1 MRKKSQFLEAPTPQ
15 NRKIR
20 AIAHFNEL
28 KPYKSAK
35 KFFFI
40 FGVFV
45 GRFAFTLR
53 AEFAIIVY
61 KQ

>member
-1 MRKKSQFLEAPTPQ
+1 MPK

-20 AIAHFNEL
+20 AIAHFNTL
-28 KPYKSAK
+28 KTYKSAK
-35 KFFFI
+35 IFFI
-40 FGVFV
+40 FGAFV